1 MHVTPTASGRAF
13 DAPFAAPL
21 PTTPREAR
29 ERLTKLVALLR
40 PSWSEEHQAA
50 VLQVRALNQHLRAR
64 PEHAAAL
71 SAMLTTLLS
80 ASSQRSLY
88 AESGILEDE
97 RLIGAL
103 FRRVANRLLPPAIDE
118 GFLRD
123 ALEEVFDDNDFAW
136 LSAVPSEAWV
146 ELLNTLAIDSAAF
159 EPARRQCHAE
169 LLEAL
174 RLVSLRLAALGTDP
188 TLVRYLPAL
197 AKHESPF
204 VTQAEEVREFI
215 DGEPGAESREL
226 AKRHMLVLLEQC
238 LDYVERVRRRSREAG
253 VDVRL
258 IFKLR
263 RIEQFVERMRQ
274 LREIAAPPTDSPLA
288 EQRARMVEFALSL
301 IDAQARRN
309 SIRELFSGTV
319 ELVARRVTEHAS
331 RSGEHYISANRSQF
345 LAMYRAA
352 SGAGLIIAFMAL
364 NKILLSKL
372 ELPLVWAAVAYS
384 LNYGLGFVLIHIL
397 GLTIATK
404 QPAMTAATLAA
415 TVDAATDRETRLNAL
430 TRIAAEVSRTQW
442 ISIAGNVSVGFIVA
456 LAVALACSAFGVEP
470 VGVDKGDHLLHELH
484 PLRSLALLHAAIAG
498 AYLFLSGLISGYYD
512 NQALYHRVPE
522 RLTRVRWLRRMLG
535 ERYLKGL
542 ANYVEHN
549 LGALVGNFLFGCMLG
564 STAIVGQLLG
574 LPLDIRHV
582 AFAAAN
588 LAYGLEAL
596 DFGVLWTVI
605 VNSAFGVVCIGAV
618 NLIVSFTLAL
628 KVALRSRGLDGAETR
643 SLLRSVGERLL
654 IAPREFFWPPRDDAE
669 TE

>member
-1 MHVTPTASGRAF
+1 MQAPPTDPARVF
-13 DAPFAAPL
+13 DAAFASPL
-21 PTTPREAR
+21 PSSPADAR
-29 ERLTKLVALLR
+29 ARLTGLVEQLR
-40 PSWSEEHQAA
+40 PSWNEHDDDAKAKVQ
-50 VLQVRALNQHLRAR
+50 ALNQHLRAR

-71 SAMLTTLLS
+71 SAMVATLLA

-97 RLIGAL
+97 RLTSGL
-103 FRRVANRLLPPAIDE
+103 FRRIANRLLPPAIDE

-123 ALEEVFDDNDFAW
+123 ALDQVFDDGDFDWVSRVPAESW
-136 LSAVPSEAWV
+136 L
-146 ELLNTLAIDSAAF
+146 ELIEHMATDSASF
-159 EPARRQCHAE
+159 EPAREQCRSE

-174 RLVSLRLAALGTDP
+174 RLLSLRLAALGTDP

-215 DGEPGAESREL
+215 DGEPGAEAREL
-226 AKRHMLVLLEQC
+226 AGRHMLVLLRQC
-238 LDYVERVRRRSREAG
+238 SEYVERVRRRSREAG

-258 IFKLR
+258 VFLLR
-263 RIEQFVERMRQ
+263 RIEQLVERLHV
-274 LREIAAPPTDSPLA
+274 LRELVAPSPERSLA
-288 EQRARMVEFALSL
+288 ERRAQVAAFALAL
-301 IDAQARRN
+301 IEAQARSN
-309 SIRELFSGTV
+309 SLKELFSGALD
-319 ELVARRVTEHAS
+319 LVARRVTEHAS
-331 RSGEHYISANRSQF
+331 RSGEHYISATRSQF

-372 ELPLVWAAVAYS
+372 ALPPVWAAVAYS

-415 TVDAATDRETRLNAL
+415 TLDETTDRERRLDVL

-442 ISIAGNVSVGFIVA
+442 ISIAGNVSIGFVVA
-456 LAVALACSAFGVEP
+456 LAISAACGAFGVDP
-470 VGVDKGDHLLHELH
+470 VGQDKADDLLHELH

-498 AYLFLSGLISGYYD
+498 VYLFLSGLISGYYD
-512 NQALYHRVPE
+512 NLSLYHRVPE
-522 RLTRVRWLRRMLG
+522 RMTRVRWLRRLLG
-535 ERYLKGL
+535 ERRLQAL
-542 ANYVEHN
+542 ARYVEHN
-549 LGALVGNFLFGCMLG
+549 LGALAGNFLFGCMLG
-564 STAIVGQLLG
+564 STGVVGQLLG

-588 LAYGLEAL
+588 LAYGLAGL
-596 DFGVLWTVI
+596 DFQVLWTVA
-605 VNSAFGVVCIGAV
+605 VNSAFGVLCIGGV

-628 KVALRSRGLDGAETR
+628 EVALRSRGLGGAETG
-643 SLLRSVGERLL
+643 SLLRSVGARLL
-654 IAPREFFWPPRDDAE
+654 ISPRDFFWPPRDEPAPK
-669 TE
+669 

>member
-1 MHVTPTASGRAF
+1 MHAPPTDPARVF
-13 DAPFAAPL
+13 DAPFASPL
-21 PTTPREAR
+21 PSSPADAR
-29 ERLTKLVALLR
+29 ARLTGLVELLR
-40 PSWSEEHQAA
+40 PNWNEDNDEATAKVQ
-50 VLQVRALNQHLRAR
+50 ALNEHLRTH

-71 SAMLTTLLS
+71 SSMVGTLL
-80 ASSQRSLY
+80 ADSSQRSLY

-97 RLIGAL
+97 RLIGGL

-123 ALEEVFDDNDFAW
+123 VLEQLFEDGDFDWVSQVPREAW
-136 LSAVPSEAWV
+136 L
-146 ELLNTLAIDSAAF
+146 ELLEHVAIDSAGF
-159 EPARRQCHAE
+159 EPARRQCRSE

-174 RLVSLRLAALGTDP
+174 RLVSLRLAGLGTDP

-215 DGEPGAESREL
+215 DGEPGDEAREL
-226 AKRHMLVLLEQC
+226 AGRHMLVLLEQC
-238 LDYVERVRRRSREAG
+238 LDYVERVRHRSREAG

-258 IFKLR
+258 VFLLQ
-263 RIEQFVERMRQ
+263 RIEQLVARLRV
-274 LREIAAPPTDSPLA
+274 LREVVAPAPERSPA
-288 EQRARMVEFALSL
+288 EQRAQVLAFALSL
-301 IDAQARRN
+301 VEAQTRSN
-309 SIRELFSGTV
+309 SLKELFSGAL

-331 RSGEHYISANRSQF
+331 RSGEHYISATRSQF

-372 ELPLVWAAVAYS
+372 ALPPVWAAVAYS

-415 TVDAATDRETRLNAL
+415 TIDETTDRETRLDAL

-442 ISIAGNVSVGFIVA
+442 ISIAGNVSIGFVVA
-456 LAVALACSAFGVEP
+456 LAISAACAAFGVDP
-470 VGVDKGDHLLHELH
+470 VGHDKADHLLHELH

-498 AYLFLSGLISGYYD
+498 VYLFLSGLISGYYD

-522 RLTRVRWLRRMLG
+522 RLTRVRWLRRLLG
-535 ERYLKGL
+535 TQRL
-542 ANYVEHN
+542 AALAGYVEHN

-564 STAIVGQLLG
+564 STGVVGQLLG

-582 AFAAAN
+582 AFAASN
-588 LAYGLEAL
+588 LAYGLAGL
-596 DFGVLWTVI
+596 DFQVLWTAA
-605 VNSAFGVVCIGAV
+605 VNSAFGVLCIGGV

-643 SLLRSVGERLL
+643 SLLRSVGARLL
-654 IAPREFFWPPRDDAE
+654 ISPREFFWPPRDEPAPK
-669 TE
+669 

>member
-1 MHVTPTASGRAF
+1 MHAPPTDPARVF
-13 DAPFAAPL
+13 DAPFASPL
-21 PTTPREAR
+21 PSSPADAR
-29 ERLTKLVALLR
+29 ARLTVLVELLR
-40 PSWSEEHQAA
+40 PNWNEDNDEATAKVQ
-50 VLQVRALNQHLRAR
+50 ALNEHLRNH

-71 SAMLTTLLS
+71 SAMMGTLLA

-88 AESGILEDE
+88 SESGILEDE
-97 RLIGAL
+97 RLIGGL

-123 ALEEVFDDNDFAW
+123 VLEQLFEDGDFDWVSQVPRDAW
-136 LSAVPSEAWV
+136 L
-146 ELLNTLAIDSAAF
+146 ELLEHVAIDSAGF
-159 EPARRQCHAE
+159 EPARRQCRSE

-215 DGEPGAESREL
+215 DGEPGDEAREL
-226 AKRHMLVLLEQC
+226 AGRHMLVLMEQC
-238 LDYVERVRRRSREAG
+238 LDYVERVRHRSREAG

-258 IFKLR
+258 VFLLQ
-263 RIEQFVERMRQ
+263 RIEQLVARLRV
-274 LREIAAPPTDSPLA
+274 LREVVAPGPERSPA
-288 EQRARMVEFALSL
+288 EQRAQVVVFALSL
-301 IDAQARRN
+301 VEAQTRSN
-309 SIRELFSGTV
+309 SLKELFSGAL

-331 RSGEHYISANRSQF
+331 RSGEHYISATRSQF

-372 ELPLVWAAVAYS
+372 ALPPVWAAVAYS

-415 TVDAATDRETRLNAL
+415 TIDETTDRETRLDAL

-442 ISIAGNVSVGFIVA
+442 ISIAGNVSIGFVVA
-456 LAVALACSAFGVEP
+456 LAISAACSAFGVDP
-470 VGVDKGDHLLHELH
+470 VGHDKADHLLHELH

-498 AYLFLSGLISGYYD
+498 VYLFLSGLISGYYD

-522 RLTRVRWLRRMLG
+522 RLTRVRWLRRLLG
-535 ERYLKGL
+535 TQRL
-542 ANYVEHN
+542 AALAGYVEHN

-564 STAIVGQLLG
+564 STGVVGQLLG

-582 AFAAAN
+582 AFAASN
-588 LAYGLEAL
+588 LAYGLAGL
-596 DFGVLWTVI
+596 DFQVLWTAA
-605 VNSAFGVVCIGAV
+605 VNSAFGVLCIGGV

-643 SLLRSVGERLL
+643 SLLRSVGARLL
-654 IAPREFFWPPRDDAE
+654 ISPREFFWPPRDEPAPK
-669 TE
+669 

>member
-64 PEHAAAL
+64 PEHATAL

-159 EPARRQCHAE
+159 EPARRQCLSE
-169 LLEAL
+169 LLEAM

-263 RIEQFVERMRQ
+263 RIEQFVARMRQ

-372 ELPLVWAAVAYS
+372 ALPLVWAAVAYS

-404 QPAMTAATLAA
+404 QPAMTAATLAS

-470 VGVDKGDHLLHELH
+470 VGLDKGDHLLHELD

-498 AYLFLSGLISGYYD
+498 VYLFLSGLISGYYD

-522 RLTRVRWLRRMLG
+522 RLTRVRWLRRILG

-564 STAIVGQLLG
+564 STAIFGQLLG

-605 VNSAFGVVCIGAV
+605 VNCAFGVVCIGAV

-643 SLLRSVGERLL
+643 SLLRSVGARLL
-654 IAPREFFWPPRDDAE
+654 IAPREFFWPPRDDAAAE
-669 TE
+669 